1 MKRNH
6 KIALLLA
13 SCVAVSVSSS
23 LLAVEVKKNINE
35 QAMGQSSG
43 FIRAAARP
51 GALDTDFSV
60 AAENSINSVVSIK
73 SFAAARQQSASD
85 MWGMDPFEFF
95 FGPGNGQNQ
104 RRRQET
110 PQNDGSSKNDNMQ
123 QLGLGSGVI
132 ISTDGYIVTNNHV
145 IKGADRLDVTLNDNR
160 KFNAKVIGADADADL
175 ALLKMEAKDLAAI
188 AFGNSDD
195 IKVGEWVLAVGN
207 PFGLTSTVT
216 AGIVSAKARGLT
228 LGQDNRSRTLNIESF
243 IQTDAAVNP
252 GNSGGALV
260 NTRGE
265 LVGINTLIYSE
276 TGSYAGYSFAI
287 PSSIVLK
294 IVEDLKTYGSVQR
307 AVLGLSYT
315 ELTADLAKEKNI
327 TAVTEGLYVANVLD
341 RSSAKEAGLQEGDVI
356 VKINGK
362 DVKNS
367 GLLKE
372 VMGKLRPGDKADITY
387 YRNNKMHSVSVVL
400 KNNQGNN
407 EITKL
412 TGMTTALGCS
422 FNEVSDETK
431 QQLQIS
437 NGVEV
442 VGLKAGK
449 LQRAGMKE
457 GFIITEINGQSVN
470 SREDVEE
477 IYNDLLKSQTSRKIM
492 TIIGLYPTGAEDYF
506 AINIAK

>member
-1 MKRNH
+1 
-6 KIALLLA
+6 
-13 SCVAVSVSSS
+13 
-23 LLAVEVKKNINE
+23 
-35 QAMGQSSG
+35 
-43 FIRAAARP
+43 
-51 GALDTDFSV
+51 
-60 AAENSINSVVSIK
+60 
-73 SFAAARQQSASD
+73 
-85 MWGMDPFEFF
+85 
-95 FGPGNGQNQ
+95 
-104 RRRQET
+104 
-110 PQNDGSSKNDNMQ
+110 
-123 QLGLGSGVI
+123 
-132 ISTDGYIVTNNHV
+132 
-145 IKGADRLDVTLNDNR
+145 
-160 KFNAKVIGADADADL
+160 
-175 ALLKMEAKDLAAI
+175 
-188 AFGNSDD
+188 
-195 IKVGEWVLAVGN
+195 
-207 PFGLTSTVT
+207 
-216 AGIVSAKARGLT
+216 
-228 LGQDNRSRTLNIESF
+228 
-243 IQTDAAVNP
+243 
-252 GNSGGALV
+252 ALV

-400 KNNQGNN
+400 KNNQGNT